1 MVCQFYF
8 LILTRIKLAPI
19 VNIGRFL
26 QLGSDYEEEQQQT
39 ERINQ
44 RQSASE
50 VPIAFRW
57 EPYRVKLSAALGCFV
72 ATAVSETT
80 SMRLN
85 EVLVISC
92 WLSRK
97 HKTDWGLSWSDDLFN
112 LKQAAVGLG
121 PKHQSILRLKQAPVS
136 LKTYFSLIGQLVEA
150 CRGALR
156 TYMWAALNDDLCNP
170 REKAWHASER
180 RLVGGLKMI
189 SFLQIKSGARGWSLQ
204 PEDADTTQVWVH
216 FLRWSNTPV
225 WQPTQTRGGQTHPS
239 APSVTLSHF
248 HDL

>member
-19 VNIGRFL
+19 VNIRRFL

-57 EPYRVKLSAALGCFV
+57 EPYRVKLSTALGCFV

-156 TYMWAALNDDLCNP
+156 TYM
-170 REKAWHASER
+170 
-180 RLVGGLKMI
+180 
-189 SFLQIKSGARGWSLQ
+189 
-204 PEDADTTQVWVH
+204 
-216 FLRWSNTPV
+216 
-225 WQPTQTRGGQTHPS
+225 
-239 APSVTLSHF
+239 
-248 HDL
+248 